1 MVADPPVVLLFAPSL
16 RTGADYESALRNR
29 GYEVVRAS
37 STRSLER
44 WLRDAKVALVL
55 LDCGTSDTER
65 AIRVLN
71 SAAGSVP
78 RVWVSSSPDA
88 PARSGHFGVTA
99 LLIDPDDVIAVI
111 ASVERFLAPRG
122 PIERPHPFL
131 ADGTNPPGART
142 RPRGTGPV
150 PEPSATERDPSASWD
165 DPTSDWKLRARTGD
179 GDD

>member
-1 MVADPPVVLLFAPSL
+1 MVTDPPVVLLFATSL
-16 RTGADYESALRNR
+16 RTGADYESALRER
-29 GYEVVRAS
+29 GYEVLRAA

-44 WLRDAKVALVL
+44 WLRDAKVSLVL

-71 SAAGSVP
+71 SAAGAVP

-99 LLIDPDDVIAVI
+99 LLIDPDDVVAVI

-122 PIERPHPFL
+122 PVERPHPFL
-131 ADGTNPPGART
+131 ADGTNPPGARA

-150 PEPSATERDPSASWD
+150 AEPAADRDPSTSWD
-165 DPTSDWKLRARTGD
+165 DPTSDWKLRARTG